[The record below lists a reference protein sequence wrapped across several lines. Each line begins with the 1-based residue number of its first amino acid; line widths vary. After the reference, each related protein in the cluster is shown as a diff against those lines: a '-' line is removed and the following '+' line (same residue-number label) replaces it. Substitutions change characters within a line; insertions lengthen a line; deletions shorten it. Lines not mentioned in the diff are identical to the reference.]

1 MRRLILLALLALPLF
16 AADPKVEDVAWI
28 AGHWTAEDTEEV
40 WLAPR
45 GGLMTGMGRTLKN
58 GRTNFEFI
66 RIQATKDG
74 VFYFAQPGGRPAV
87 AFRLVEASATRA
99 VFSNPE
105 HDFPQR
111 IIYALRDGQ
120 LCARVE
126 GPMNGKEAAE
136 EWCWTKK

>member
-1 MRRLILLALLALPLF
+1 MRRLMFLALLALPLF
-16 AADPKVEDVAWI
+16 AADPKVDDVAWM
-28 AGHWTAEDTEEV
+28 AGHWTAADSEEV

-45 GGLMTGMGRTLKN
+45 GELMTGMSRTVKN
-58 GRTNFEFI
+58 GRATFEFI

-87 AFRLVEASATRA
+87 AFRLVEASPSRA

-111 IIYALRDGQ
+111 IIYAMRDGQ
-120 LCARVE
+120 LCASVE
-126 GPMNGKEAAE
+126 GKDAAAE